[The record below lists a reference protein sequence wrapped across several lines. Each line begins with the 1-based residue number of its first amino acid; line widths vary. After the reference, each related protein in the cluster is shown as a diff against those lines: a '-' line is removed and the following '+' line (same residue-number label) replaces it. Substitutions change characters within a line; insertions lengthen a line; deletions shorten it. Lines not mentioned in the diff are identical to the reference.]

1 MLFPR
6 DTCPVKTLIEF
17 RAGATANG
25 TSAQEVALSKKNR
38 HHAGDQEPAK
48 LFVDKDLHRHDV
60 REGAARGTLF
70 RHGRLGFHVPRSI
83 SACTGRTAACVTVN
97 AAPSIRI
104 FGQRDRINT
113 DRQRV
118 LPLNTKNARRLPY
131 FSDFC
136 QA

>member
-1 MLFPR
+1 M
-6 DTCPVKTLIEF
+6 EF

-60 REGAARGTLF
+60 REGAAHGTLF
-70 RHGRLGFHVPRSI
+70 RHGRVGFPCPEVDL
-83 SACTGRTAACVTVN
+83 ACAGRTAAFVRVN

-104 FGQRDRINT
+104 FGQRDRVIT
-113 DRQRV
+113 DRQHV
-118 LPLNTKNARRLPY
+118 LPLNIKTRAFTL
-131 FSDFC
+131 F
-136 QA
+136 